1 MLLQL
6 FKIKNGQVLLKLQPI
21 MYENYELSQTKKY
34 NNFSSKN
41 GFLWIKLILKVL
53 FEFLNFE

>member
-6 FKIKNGQVLLKLQPI
+6 FKIKKGQVLLKLQPI